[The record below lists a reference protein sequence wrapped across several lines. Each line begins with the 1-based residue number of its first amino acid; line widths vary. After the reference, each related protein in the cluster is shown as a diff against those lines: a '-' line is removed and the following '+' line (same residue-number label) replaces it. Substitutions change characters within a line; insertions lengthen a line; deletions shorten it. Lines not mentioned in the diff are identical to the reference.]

1 MCCMIFGFF
10 VNYIGSLI
18 NMVGESKKI
27 YERDMRKLNRY
38 LLKQDLP
45 DQLKSNIRS
54 HFFNKNKIEEVYD
67 PSSEETIMNKLT
79 ANLTNQ
85 VTETRN
91 KKILLTSKFIMPF
104 TDETVRKL
112 SLVAKKMV
120 FAPEQIIFSEKSKDM
135 KLWILEDG
143 VVEEIPTQFNPK

>member
-1 MCCMIFGFF
+1 MIFGFF

>member
-1 MCCMIFGFF
+1 
-10 VNYIGSLI
+10 
-18 NMVGESKKI
+18 
-27 YERDMRKLNRY
+27 MRKLNRY

-67 PSSEETIMNKLT
+67 QSSEETIMNKLT
-79 ANLTNQ
+79 GSLTNQ
-85 VTETRN
+85 ITETRN
-91 KKILLTSKFIMPF
+91 KKILLASKFIKSF

-120 FAPEQIIFSEKSKDM
+120 FAPEQIIFSDKSKDM

-143 VVEEIPTQFNPK
+143 IVEEIPTLFNPKEDKPITMYEKNQ

>member
-1 MCCMIFGFF
+1 MIFGFF

-27 YERDMRKLNRY
+27 YEKDMRKLNRY

-91 KKILLTSKFIMPF
+91 KKILLTSKFIRPF

-120 FAPEQIIFSEKSKDM
+120 FAPEQIIFSDKSKDM

-143 VVEEIPTQFNPK
+143 VVE

>member
-27 YERDMRKLNRY
+27 YEKDMRKLNRY

-67 PSSEETIMNKLT
+67 PSS
-79 ANLTNQ
+79 
-85 VTETRN
+85 
-91 KKILLTSKFIMPF
+91 
-104 TDETVRKL
+104 
-112 SLVAKKMV
+112 
-120 FAPEQIIFSEKSKDM
+120 
-135 KLWILEDG
+135 
-143 VVEEIPTQFNPK
+143 